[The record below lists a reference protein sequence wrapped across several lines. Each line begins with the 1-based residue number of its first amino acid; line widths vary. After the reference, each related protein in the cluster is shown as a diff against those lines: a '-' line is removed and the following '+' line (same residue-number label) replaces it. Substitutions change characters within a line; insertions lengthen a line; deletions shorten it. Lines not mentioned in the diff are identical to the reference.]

1 MRSAPPNTTTKS
13 PAKFTTDLD
22 AMELCA
28 DLVGGRKQNKEYWAT
43 VAVPLDPIRAV
54 PYEGLMRTAVFLPL
68 AGVAATFG
76 YLGMKWGLAS
86 CAVAL
91 PLMAA
96 IHNKVRRTVLD
107 HLTAAAELD
116 QGRYAA
122 VNYLAEKMG
131 LAPKHI
137 TWGLVSE
144 LAVVYAKAW
153 LKAEAAHK
161 EAQASTR
168 AAAAAA
174 AAAEEA
180 KRRGRST
187 GRYTGGRKATG
198 AAVAASGAAGVGYAM
213 ADAADVNHINFDAS
227 NAPAINPANGQL
239 MMNDLVDVHGNMYG
253 TTDVDDAMDYS
264 VHHASSD
271 TFDYGAVPVFD
282 PGSFGAAPGYGF
294 D

>member
-1 MRSAPPNTTTKS
+1 MRSAPPNTTIKD
-13 PAKFTTDLD
+13 PAKFSTDLD
-22 AMELCA
+22 VMELCA
-28 DLVGGRKQNKEYWAT
+28 DLVGGRKQNKEYWGT

-54 PYEGLMRTAVFLPL
+54 PFEGLMRTAVFLPL

-107 HLTAAAELD
+107 HLRAAAELD

-122 VNYLAEKMG
+122 VNYLADKMG
-131 LAPKHI
+131 LAPKDI

-161 EAQASTR
+161 EAQA
-168 AAAAAA
+168 AARAA

-187 GRYTGGRKATG
+187 GRYTGDRKATG
-198 AAVAASGAAGVGYAM
+198 AAVAASGSAGVWYAM
-213 ADAADVNHINFDAS
+213 AVLKAWGCRSMCNLLSYSRISPPSLAKGRQP
-227 NAPAINPANGQL
+227 APTAKW
-239 MMNDLVDVHGNMYG
+239 DGNSTRPRKQRRLPWCACPG
-253 TTDVDDAMDYS
+253 TCVT
-264 VHHASSD
+264 
-271 TFDYGAVPVFD
+271 
-282 PGSFGAAPGYGF
+282 
-294 D
+294 